1 VAELSS
7 RKPEMFHNLLA
18 QKHLIL
24 SVAKDKCDFS
34 KALTT
39 KVERYGNLVEIHGK

>member
-1 VAELSS
+1 VGELSS
-7 RKPEMFHNLLA
+7 RNYETFHDLLA

-24 SVAKDKCDFS
+24 SVSRDECDFG

-39 KVERYGNLVEIHGK
+39 KVERYGNLIEIHGK